1 MAETRADNVIADGGR
16 VWIADVPDARIG
28 ADWDMLMRAL
38 HALLTFRGEK
48 VTFDGLMAHS
58 GDAFNLCHASNWQA
72 DAALC
77 VPTATVANAA
87 AAFGYRAEALDSGH
101 TQESMDALP
110 RDGRLRI
117 ARAALERIYA
127 EIDAGRPV
135 LVGGAEAH
143 CGSWSIS
150 VGYDR
155 ENGLLCHVGD
165 ADPYRWTPIRGVAP
179 GAVDA
184 ERGYWTGC
192 CRGAVRAGFIGGWVC
207 NPAFLIGERS
217 ETPPDR
223 LEMTL
228 TALRRGVELHTAAK
242 HHVDCPDGV
251 DYFFG
256 AEAYE
261 HWALALEALDYPA
274 DLHQP
279 VPDGAR
285 DWYAMGNMY
294 VQVDQIMRGRAAAA
308 EFCRYATVLMRRSAD
323 HLLAAAD
330 AYDRECAVAA
340 ERLPAFTE
348 GTEHNRVEWLRDA
361 RCRSEGAQAVR
372 AMLAEETAA
381 VADIRCAVET
391 R

>member
-16 VWIADVPDARIG
+16 VWIPDVPDARISTG
-28 ADWDMLMRAL
+28 WDVLMRAL
-38 HALLTFRGEK
+38 HALLAYRGEK
-48 VTFDGLMAHS
+48 VTLDALMAHS

-87 AAFGYRAEALDSGH
+87 AAFGYPAETLDSGY
-101 TQESMDALP
+101 TAEGMDALR
-110 RDGRLRI
+110 RDGRMELT
-117 ARAALERIYA
+117 RAALERIYA

-135 LVGGAEAH
+135 LVGGAEEH
-143 CGSWSIS
+143 CECWSLV

-155 ENGLLCHVGD
+155 EHDLLCHIGSGE
-165 ADPYRWTPIRGVAP
+165 AYRWTPISGVAP

-184 ERGYWTGC
+184 ERGYWIGC
-192 CRGAVRAGFIGGWVC
+192 CRGAVRAGFVGGWVC

-217 ETPPDR
+217 ECAPDR
-223 LEMTL
+223 LQMTL
-228 TALRRGVELHTAAK
+228 SALRRGVELHTAAK
-242 HHVDCPDGV
+242 HHVDCSDGV

-261 HWALALEALDYPA
+261 QWALALDTLDYPA
-274 DLHQP
+274 DLEMP

-285 DWYAMGNMY
+285 DWYAMGNMH

-323 HLLAAAD
+323 RLLAAAD

-340 ERLPAFTE
+340 ERLPAFTG
-348 GTEHNRVEWLRDA
+348 GTEHNRVEWLKDA
-361 RCRSEGAQAVR
+361 RCRSEGAQAIR
-372 AMLAEETAA
+372 AMLEEEVHA
-381 VADIRCAVET
+381 VNEIGDAV
-391 R
+391 RRL

>member
-1 MAETRADNVIADGGR
+1 MAETRADTVIADGGR
-16 VWIADVPDARIG
+16 VWIADVADARIG
-28 ADWDMLMRAL
+28 ADWDALLRAL
-38 HALLTFRGEK
+38 YALLVSRGEK
-48 VTFDGLMAHS
+48 VTLDALMAHS

-72 DAALC
+72 AASLC
-77 VPTATVANAA
+77 VPTDTVTNAA
-87 AAFGYRAEALDSGH
+87 AAFGYRAEALDSSYIPEG
-101 TQESMDALP
+101 MDALP
-110 RDGRLRI
+110 RDERLDVT
-117 ARAALERIYA
+117 RAALERIYA

-135 LVGGAEAH
+135 LVGGAEEH
-143 CGSWSIS
+143 CERWSIV

-155 ENGLLCHVGD
+155 EQDLLCHIGD
-165 ADPYRWTPIRGVAP
+165 ADPYRWTPISGVTVGTA
-179 GAVDA
+179 DD

-192 CRGAVRAGFIGGWVC
+192 CRGAVRDGFVGGWVC

-217 ETPPDR
+217 ETPPER

-228 TALRRGVELHTAAK
+228 SALRRGVELHAAAK
-242 HHVDCPDGV
+242 HHVDCGGGI

-261 HWALALEALDYPA
+261 QWARSLETLDYPA
-274 DLHQP
+274 DLHKP
-279 VPDGAR
+279 LPDGAR
-285 DWYAMGNMY
+285 GWYAMGNMGT
-294 VQVDQIMRGRAAAA
+294 QVDQIMRGRAAAA
-308 EFCRYATVLMRRSAD
+308 EFCRYATVLMRGRAD

-348 GTEHNRVEWLRDA
+348 GTEQNRVEWLKDA
-361 RCRSEGAQAVR
+361 RCRREGAEAVR
-372 AMLAEETAA
+372 AMLEDENAA

>member
-1 MAETRADNVIADGGR
+1 MMDTRADNVTSDGGR
-16 VWIADVPDARIG
+16 VWIADVPDAEVG
-28 ADWDMLMRAL
+28 TGWDVLMRAL
-38 HALLTFRGEK
+38 HALLAWRGEK
-48 VTFDGLMAHS
+48 VTIDALMAQS
-58 GDAFNLCHASNWQA
+58 GDAFNLCHASGWQA
-72 DAALC
+72 CASLC
-77 VPTATVANAA
+77 VPTDTVTNAA
-87 AAFGYRAEALDSGH
+87 AAFGYRAEALNSGCAP
-101 TQESMDALP
+101 EGMDALSG
-110 RDGRLRI
+110 DERLR
-117 ARAALERIYA
+117 LTGETLDRIRG

-135 LVGGAEAH
+135 LVGGAEEH
-143 CGSWSIS
+143 CDGWSIV

-155 ENGLLCHVGD
+155 AHHLLCHIGGGE
-165 ADPYRWTPIRGVAP
+165 PYRWTRISGVA
-179 GAVDA
+179 GSTMGE

-192 CRGAVRAGFIGGWVC
+192 CRGAVRDGFVGGRVC

-223 LEMTL
+223 LEVTVA
-228 TALRRGVELHTAAK
+228 ALRRGVELHRAAK
-242 HHVDCPDGV
+242 HHVDCPGGV

-261 HWALALEALDYPA
+261 QWALALERLDYPA
-274 DLHQP
+274 DLDRP
-279 VPDGAR
+279 LSDGACG
-285 DWYAMGNMY
+285 WYAMGNMHL
-294 VQVDQIMRGRAAAA
+294 QVDQIMRGRAAAA
-308 EFCRYATVLMRRSAD
+308 EFCRYSTVLMRRCAD

-348 GTEHNRVEWLRDA
+348 GTEQNRIEWLKDA
-361 RCRSEGAQAVR
+361 RCRCEGAEAVR